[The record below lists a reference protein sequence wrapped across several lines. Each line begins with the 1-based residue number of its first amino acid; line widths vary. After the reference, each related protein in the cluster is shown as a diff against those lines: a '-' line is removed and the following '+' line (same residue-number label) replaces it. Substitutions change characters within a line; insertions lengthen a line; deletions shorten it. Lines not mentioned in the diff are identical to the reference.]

1 MKFHENFI
9 FTLDLTGASE
19 SIYFEDWPIP
29 WLLLKRKGVFNLRT
43 VPEGK
48 LWMMHLICLP
58 LWFITVDFSTV
69 LQCLKIDPQWKP
81 GNLCHC
87 SHLENDLLS
96 FHSSSI
102 VFFFWHSQTFWLLP
116 LCLSSSLVISASVP
130 DLFSSLFPFST
141 QLPFGEGLFH
151 FYPQDTSK
159 RRSKRSA
166 RSRQRLQ
173 KDNRVSIR
181 TEMYT
186 KKSTVGFLYA
196 CAWNSTVPHSLC
208 MTMAIVSLVF
218 M

>member
-1 MKFHENFI
+1 MKFHEYFI

-19 SIYFEDWPIP
+19 SIYFEDWPVP

-96 FHSSSI
+96 FQSSSI

-116 LCLSSSLVISASVP
+116 LCLSSSSSLLLFLIYFP
-130 DLFSSLFPFST
+130 LFSFFNPASLWRGALSLLSSGHFKEAEQT
-141 QLPFGEGLFH
+141 QCTRQTATP
-151 FYPQDTSK
+151 K
-159 RRSKRSA
+159 RQQGKYMRRDA
-166 RSRQRLQ
+166 
-173 KDNRVSIR
+173 
-181 TEMYT
+181 
-186 KKSTVGFLYA
+186 
-196 CAWNSTVPHSLC
+196 H
-208 MTMAIVSLVF
+208 
-218 M
+218 

>member
-19 SIYFEDWPIP
+19 SIYFEDWPVP

-96 FHSSSI
+96 FSVI
-102 VFFFWHSQTFWLLP
+102 IYCIFLLAFTDFLIATSVP
-116 LCLSSSLVISASVP
+116 VVILISASVP
-130 DLFSSLFPFST
+130 DLFSSLF
-141 QLPFGEGLFH
+141 LFQPSFPLERGSFTFILRTLQRGGANAVH
-151 FYPQDTSK
+151 AADSDSK
-159 RRSKRSA
+159 K
-166 RSRQRLQ
+166 
-173 KDNRVSIR
+173 
-181 TEMYT
+181 TT
-186 KKSTVGFLYA
+186 G
-196 CAWNSTVPHSLC
+196 
-208 MTMAIVSLVF
+208 
-218 M
+218 